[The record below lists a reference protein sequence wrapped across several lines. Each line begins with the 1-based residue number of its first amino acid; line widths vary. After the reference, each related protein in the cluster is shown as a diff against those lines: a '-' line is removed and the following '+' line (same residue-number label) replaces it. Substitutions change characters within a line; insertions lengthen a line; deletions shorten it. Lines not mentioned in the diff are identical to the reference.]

1 MTSIT
6 RPKMTFEEY
15 LSYDDGTDNRYEWID
30 GALVEMPTESGLN
43 AWLSLAFQL
52 YLINSGLVKPR
63 LTHRYTC
70 EIEVPVLK
78 SRQARNR
85 FPDLVILRPEHI
97 ELTQKRLTIRLEMP
111 EPTLVVEV
119 VSPGQANVERDY
131 QDKRAQY
138 QARGIHE
145 YWLIDP
151 EQQTVMVLTLVDDV
165 YQEKI
170 FRGQEQI
177 ISSAFPTLSLTAEQV
192 LNPQE

>member
-6 RPKMTFEEY
+6 RPKMTFQEY
-15 LSYDDGTDNRYEWID
+15 LTYDDGTDNRYEWID

-43 AWLSLAFQL
+43 TWLSLALQL
-52 YLINSGLVKPR
+52 YLINAGLVKPR

-111 EPTLVVEV
+111 EPALVVEV
-119 VSPGQANVERDY
+119 VSPGQVNIERDY

-138 QARGIHE
+138 QARGIPE

-170 FRGQEQI
+170 FRGQDQI
-177 ISSAFPTLSLTAEQV
+177 ISKLFPTLALTTEQV

>member
-1 MTSIT
+1 MRSIT

-15 LSYDDGTDNRYEWID
+15 LNYDDATDNRYQWVD
-30 GALVEMPTESGLN
+30 GVLVAVPTESGLN
-43 AWLSLAFQL
+43 ARIAFMLRL
-52 YLINSGLVKPR
+52 YLITAGLIKPG
-63 LTHRYTC
+63 LTYQYNC
-70 EIEVPVLK
+70 EIEVPVLR
-78 SRQARNR
+78 SGQARNR
-85 FPDLVILRPEHI
+85 FPDLVILRPKHI

-111 EPTLVVEV
+111 EPILVVEV
-119 VSPGQANVERDY
+119 VSPGQASAERDY
-131 QDKRAQY
+131 QDQRAQY
-138 QARGIHE
+138 QARGIPE